1 MSTQKR
7 GSARLTSDDIA
18 FALLESRFVDGATKN
33 DRFRQREIIRA
44 ALKVIKRIEYDPDD
58 LMDRTQGRARVRKI
72 LERMLE
78 QVGKHS
84 PSTQQ
89 AATQSA

>member
-1 MSTQKR
+1 MSTQKSFR
-7 GSARLTSDDIA
+7 GRLSSDDTA
-18 FALLESRFVDGATKN
+18 FALLESRFVDGTTKN

-44 ALKVIKRIEYDPDD
+44 ALKVIKSIEYDPDD
-58 LMDRTQGRARVRKI
+58 LIDRTQGRARVKRI

-78 QVGKHS
+78 QIEKYS

-89 AATQSA
+89 AAAQPA